1 MFILFQ
7 GKDKI
12 DALKTLRSFS
22 LTGVWLRSVLE
33 STESDSALLAYSVS
47 LRKVWLRAVLVN
59 YGILLRW
66 RFLKAQKMFD
76 FGQR

>member
-22 LTGVWLRSVLE
+22 LTGVWLCSVLE
-33 STESDSALLAYSVS
+33 STESDSALLAT
-47 LRKVWLRAVLVN
+47 
-59 YGILLRW
+59 YG
-66 RFLKAQKMFD
+66 FL
-76 FGQR
+76 